1 MAIVNRW
8 RRARWII
15 EFKRVCVCRWNFF
28 ETPVFSSA
36 CVAVCIAV
44 SSRGLELT
52 AIAHIGPRNVSRE
65 AGFDDRCVTKYVKV

>member
-1 MAIVNRW
+1 M
-8 RRARWII
+8 
-15 EFKRVCVCRWNFF
+15 EFF

-52 AIAHIGPRNVSRE
+52 AIAHIGPRSVSRE
-65 AGFDDRCVTKYVKV
+65 PDFDDRYVTKYVKG

>member
-1 MAIVNRW
+1 M
-8 RRARWII
+8 
-15 EFKRVCVCRWNFF
+15 EFF

-52 AIAHIGPRNVSRE
+52 AIAHIGPRSVSRE
-65 AGFDDRCVTKYVKV
+65 PDFDDRYVTEYVKG